1 MFTSAS
7 VCDVLPCLLFVQIVW
22 LSFLYAYVQ
31 YSVVYGRCVLGH
43 LHIFAANT
51 EHPTIN
57 DYSEE
62 IEFASAVR
70 LILAC
75 CKL

>member
-1 MFTSAS
+1 MFHILVS
-7 VCDVLPCLLFVQIVW
+7 CLYQRLIKTMFIIV
-22 LSFLYAYVQ
+22 
-31 YSVVYGRCVLGH
+31 CVLGH
-43 LHIFAANT
+43 LHIFASNT

-70 LILAC
+70 AFDTHTGVPHFLLW
-75 CKL
+75 LL